1 MDDTSRGVG
10 DETGRGAGGEAMRG
24 RGEESPR
31 NFTPGTTGRVAPAG
45 ATPAVAGSRTPA
57 PGETE
62 RSLAGDDDT
71 DRRTREIR
79 AEIEQTREDM
89 SETIDAIQE
98 KLRPGNIMAEAKD
111 RVKNATTER
120 VRHMVG
126 SASESTQNAVEQTR
140 HYAGEIVGGSRQ
152 NAIPAAMIGVGLVW
166 LLVDRWR
173 GNGRDDEYREYRSS
187 YRTPRYYESDDSYR
201 SGAAG
206 YGAAGSSEYPEYGGF
221 QDRGRGRDLS
231 EGLNRATSRA
241 GEAAS
246 HARERAVRTGRRTR
260 NQFQRLLND
269 NPLLVGA
276 AAMMLGAAVGM
287 ALPETERENEWM
299 GEAKDSVLESAQDM
313 ARTAA
318 SRAQE
323 AAGEAAGEVASRVV
337 SGKDSK

>member
-10 DETGRGAGGEAMRG
+10 DDTSRGAGGEAMRG
-24 RGEESPR
+24 RGEESSR
-31 NFTPGTTGRVAPAG
+31 NITQTAPGATGRPA
-45 ATPAVAGSRTPA
+45 AAEAGRRA
-57 PGETE
+57 
-62 RSLAGDDDT
+62 AGDEDT

-98 KLRPGNIMAEAKD
+98 RLRPVNIVAEAKD

-126 SASESTQNAVEQTR
+126 SASESTQNAMEQTR
-140 HYAGEIVGGSRQ
+140 HYAGELVEGARH
-152 NAIPAAMIGVGLVW
+152 NAIPAAMIGVGVVW
-166 LLVDRWR
+166 LLVDRLR
-173 GNGRDDEYREYRSS
+173 GNGRDDDYREYRSP
-187 YRTPRYYESDDSYR
+187 YRTPRYYESDDYYR
-201 SGAAG
+201 SGATG
-206 YGAAGSSEYPEYGGF
+206 YAAESSDYGEYGGYP
-221 QDRGRGRDLS
+221 DRSSARNLS
-231 EGLNRATSRA
+231 EGFNRATSRA

-260 NQFQRLLND
+260 NQFQRLLHD

-276 AAMMLGAAVGM
+276 AALMLGAAVGM

-299 GEAKDSVLESAQDM
+299 GEAKDNVVDRAQDM
-313 ARTAA
+313 ARNAA
-318 SRAQE
+318 SRAQD
-323 AAGEAAGEVASRVV
+323 AAGEVASEVASRVV